1 MQKKK
6 TPKHEQFHLGG
17 KKKKEDD
24 YVDNKIKIS

>member
-6 TPKHEQFHLGG
+6 LPSTNSFTWEE
-17 KKKKEDD
+17 KKKEDD